1 MISNLRTR
9 VPGIQFLGITLNC
22 DNFIKHHG
30 VEGFP
35 LLAVSMPL
43 EGSLERASWQK
54 VSREEDLSCRPA
66 DLGPPPRNQ
75 RFVQRVIRSIP
86 GLVSLV
92 KAIRNGIFVIRREFV
107 HSVKGYR
114 ILRTQDLLLFSGGG
128 QLDEEYG
135 GAWRLPF
142 AYFKWALLARLARVP
157 CAMASIGAGSLR
169 LPASRRFVSLA
180 LRMCCYRSFR
190 ETRSRGIAAGIWPKA
205 NRDVVVPDL
214 AFSLPNLEL
223 PPAVGSIRRLAHGR
237 SVVALSPICYMKP
250 GNWPTPNRELYD
262 RYVSEM
268 AQTLT
273 SLTHKGYFVVI
284 VCSSLGDDES
294 VIPELLDRLEEGAK
308 ANLDSNVSFP
318 AVKSWRELV
327 GILQSVDFLVA
338 SRLHGTILGFVT
350 STPVIAISFDPKVDW
365 VMEDLRQ
372 TDYLLRYRDFTAGEV
387 IARLKKIECRK
398 SEVVST
404 ITDYRKRVLSTSDS
418 SRQFDFLSG
427 IASQHCQSHS

>member
-1 MISNLRTR
+1 MGTTEIDEVDVQTAPQELLSGPRVALLTPYNGGNLGNAAIQDSMISNLRTR

-135 GAWRLPF
+135 GSAAAAFRLFQMGLAGEAWQECLAQWR
-142 AYFKWALLARLARVP
+142 ALARE
-157 CAMASIGAGSLR
+157 
-169 LPASRRFVSLA
+169 VS
-180 LRMCCYRSFR
+180 
-190 ETRSRGIAAGIWPKA
+190 
-205 NRDVVVPDL
+205 
-214 AFSLPNLEL
+214 
-223 PPAVGSIRRLAHGR
+223 
-237 SVVALSPICYMKP
+237 
-250 GNWPTPNRELYD
+250 
-262 RYVSEM
+262 
-268 AQTLT
+268 
-273 SLTHKGYFVVI
+273 
-284 VCSSLGDDES
+284 
-294 VIPELLDRLEEGAK
+294 
-308 ANLDSNVSFP
+308 
-318 AVKSWRELV
+318 
-327 GILQSVDFLVA
+327 
-338 SRLHGTILGFVT
+338 
-350 STPVIAISFDPKVDW
+350 
-365 VMEDLRQ
+365 
-372 TDYLLRYRDFTAGEV
+372 DYLLRADLFRLLCGCAATVPFERQGAGGSRLEFGQER
-387 IARLKKIECRK
+387 IAMLSCLTSAFQFAKLGA
-398 SEVVST
+398 ST
-404 ITDYRKRVLSTSDS
+404 GRGIDSTVGSRAFRCS
-418 SRQFDFLSG
+418 S
-427 IASQHCQSHS
+427 